1 MIIWMK
7 KSIETER
14 LVLREL
20 LLSDVEGMFELD
32 SNPNVHIFLGNNP
45 ITDIQESIDQIK
57 NIQQQYKDF
66 GTGRW
71 AVILK
76 ETNEFLGWSGIKF
89 ITNEINNHKNFY
101 EIGYRFIEKN
111 WGKGYAT
118 EAGKA
123 FVDYAFNKLNAK
135 ALYAYADAGNK
146 NSRIIL
152 EKLGL
157 QYVNS
162 FEYEGETEVWYELKN
177 PKF

>member
-1 MIIWMK
+1 VK

-14 LVLREL
+14 LLLREL
-20 LLSDVEGMFELD
+20 ELSDIEGMFELD
-32 SNPNVHIFLGNNP
+32 SNPNVHTFVGKKPVKTIE
-45 ITDIQESIDQIK
+45 ESSAMIE
-57 NIQQQYKDF
+57 NIQQQYAIY

-89 ITNEINNHKNFY
+89 ITNEINNHKDFY
-101 EIGYRFIEKN
+101 EIGYRFIEKH

-123 FVDYAFNKLNAK
+123 FMDYAFNEIKAEAVYANADK
-135 ALYAYADAGNK
+135 GNE
-146 NSRIIL
+146 NSRKIL

-157 QYVNS
+157 KYVNS
-162 FEYEGETEVWYELKN
+162 FEYEGESEVWYELKN
-177 PKF
+177 PNL